1 MIGEPGPTAT
11 SPDAAPRGRIAD
23 PAAAV
28 ASLLDLYG
36 AKLYRLARRMCGNDS
51 DAEDL
56 VQDVFLQVFRKWG
69 TFRGASAPGTWLFSI
84 AAHSCKARLRR
95 KGGIDRR
102 MPAISQ
108 LSACPDRAAASA
120 DRHSPLDDAVE
131 HESVDAVHQ
140 AVASLPEHFRLPL
153 IFKEVLGLSIEQT
166 AEALRLK
173 PQTVKSRLHRAR
185 LMLRGAVESGRRP
198 SVSLPVR
205 YDDQICRTLLAAK
218 LEAMDE
224 GRPFPADPRGVCTH
238 CLTTLND
245 LDFTQRAC
253 AEMARGSLP
262 ARVRD
267 KVLRHLSSRSAA
279 PVAARRRRG
288 SS

>member
-1 MIGEPGPTAT
+1 MIGQT
-11 SPDAAPRGRIAD
+11 SPATAASTTEPRPRSTDA
-23 PAAAV
+23 AAAV
-28 ASLLDLYG
+28 ESLLNLYG
-36 AKLYRLARRMCGNDS
+36 AKLYRLARRMCGNES

-84 AAHSCKARLRR
+84 AARSCKSRLRR

-102 MPAISQ
+102 TPAISQ
-108 LSACPDRAAASA
+108 LSARPDEASA
-120 DRHSPLDDAVE
+120 SPDRHSPVDDAVE
-131 HESVDAVHQ
+131 HESVDAVHH

-198 SVSLPVR
+198 AISLPVR
-205 YDDQICRTLLAAK
+205 YDDPVCRTLLAAK

-224 GRPFPADPRGVCTH
+224 GRPFPQDPRGLCAH
-238 CLTTLND
+238 CLTALND

-253 AEMARGSLP
+253 AEMARGPLP
-262 ARVRD
+262 ARVRA
-267 KVLRHLSSRSAA
+267 KVLRHLSPAR
-279 PVAARRRRG
+279 VAARRRRG
-288 SS
+288 PS